1 MKWISYRFG
10 NCVSN
15 ICGLSTYPPNLEC
28 SRFEYWSFLHCR
40 IAHSLAITVIST
52 YYILNIICRR
62 VLANTKGMPFKQLT
76 ERKFVSVP
84 IGPANSLPVYLC
96 WCCLA
101 TRRTYVYMATV
112 SHYCGCEHISTLWAF
127 LLLFYFIFFLSY
139 FFFFKL
145 YRYLYIFICNI
156 VSILWYEICVTVQ
169 PAGQGIDIAAPFI
182 LYVARATILFASRT
196 QNIKEKKK
204 TKSFCFSSI
213 L

>member
-1 MKWISYRFG
+1 MYIWPQYHTTAD
-10 NCVSN
+10 V
-15 ICGLSTYPPNLEC
+15 STY
-28 SRFEYWSFLHCR
+28 LHCG
-40 IAHSLAITVIST
+40 HF
-52 YYILNIICRR
+52 Y
-62 VLANTKGMPFKQLT
+62 
-76 ERKFVSVP
+76 
-84 IGPANSLPVYLC
+84 
-96 WCCLA
+96 
-101 TRRTYVYMATV
+101 
-112 SHYCGCEHISTLWAF
+112 
-127 LLLFYFIFFLSY
+127 FYFILFFFCLI
-139 FFFFKL
+139 FFFKL